1 MPDKKL
7 RVQAK
12 LGLAQP
18 CASLRGMWSRA
29 AVKDDVHVAIGDQ
42 GGLLAPEY
50 GLR

>member
-7 RVQAK
+7 RVQVK
-12 LGLAQP
+12 LCLTPP